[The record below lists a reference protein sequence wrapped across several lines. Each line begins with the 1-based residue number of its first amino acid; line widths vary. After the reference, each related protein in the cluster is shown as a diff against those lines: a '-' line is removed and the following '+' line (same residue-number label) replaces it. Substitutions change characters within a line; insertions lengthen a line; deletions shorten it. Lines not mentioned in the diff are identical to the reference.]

1 MSTLDKIK
9 LTLGITGIA
18 EDALLNMLIE
28 DVTEDLLSW
37 INRNTLPSTLDPTLR
52 QIVIIRYNKMGIE
65 GETSHSEGG
74 ISRSFEDLSPS
85 LKSTIANHRVI
96 RVVGRV

>member
-9 LTLGITGIA
+9 LTLGITGTV

-37 INRNTLPSTLDPTLR
+37 INRNTLPDTLESVLR
-52 QIVIIRYNKMGIE
+52 QIVVIRYNKMGIE

-74 ISRSFEDLSPS
+74 ISRTFEDLSPS
-85 LKSTIANHRVI
+85 LKSIIANHRVI